1 MAEARKAIERE
12 EKMSKWWPIKVRQD
26 SKPFQV
32 LLSDHDSISEMTRKV
47 RDGAIERDR
56 DAWLVLNDEDI

>member
-1 MAEARKAIERE
+1 M
-12 EKMSKWWPIKVRQD
+12 RQD